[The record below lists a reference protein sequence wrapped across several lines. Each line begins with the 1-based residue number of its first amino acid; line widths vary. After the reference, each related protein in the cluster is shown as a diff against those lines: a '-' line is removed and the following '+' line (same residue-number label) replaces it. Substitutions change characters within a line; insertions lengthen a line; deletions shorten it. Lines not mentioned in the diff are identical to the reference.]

1 MSITKTAYVK
11 KIFGRPIRAKR
22 RFCTMGDRLCY
33 NFRELIKKERDKMN
47 AVITVIGADKV
58 GILASI
64 STVCANS
71 SVNIEEVTQTIL
83 RGMFAMIM
91 LVTLPE
97 DLTIESLSQKL
108 GEAGKKLEL
117 NVTVTRQEI
126 YDVTHKV

>member
-1 MSITKTAYVK
+1 
-11 KIFGRPIRAKR
+11 
-22 RFCTMGDRLCY
+22 
-33 NFRELIKKERDKMN
+33 MN

-64 STVCANS
+64 ATVCANAR
-71 SVNIEEVTQTIL
+71 VNIEEVTQSIL

-97 DLTIESLSQKL
+97 DLTIEGLSQKL
-108 GEAGKKLEL
+108 NEAGAKLEL
-117 NVTVTRQEI
+117 NITVTRQEI